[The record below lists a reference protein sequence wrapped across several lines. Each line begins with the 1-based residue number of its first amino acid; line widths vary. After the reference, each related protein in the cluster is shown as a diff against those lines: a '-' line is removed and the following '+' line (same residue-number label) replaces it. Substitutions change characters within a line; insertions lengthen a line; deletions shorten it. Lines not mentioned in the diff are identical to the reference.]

1 MKARLN
7 IPNKLSEITLRKYQK
22 FVKLNVEDADERF
35 LQIKMIEIFCEISH
49 EKVLKIKFSD
59 ADRVTAIL
67 GDMFL
72 QKPKLVTKFK
82 LNGVEYGFIPELDEI
97 SFGEYIDLDT
107 YLGDWENIHTAMNV
121 LYRPIESE
129 KGERYVIKDYNVDTK
144 DNLLDMPLDA
154 VISSVFFF
162 LSFRERLVNSYES
175 LFNEGVKESTTSL
188 SSGFN
193 LKWGWYQAIFTL
205 AKGDIRRFENIT
217 QLKAH
222 ECFMMLEYMKEKN
235 ELESSQIK
243 QKYKR

>member
-59 ADRVTAIL
+59 ADKVTAIL

-121 LYRPIESE
+121 LYRPIESK

-162 LSFRERLVNSYES
+162 YHLGKDLSVVMNRFLK
-175 LFNEGVKESTTSL
+175 KE
-188 SSGFN
+188 
-193 LKWGWYQAIFTL
+193 LKKAPHHSHQDSML
-205 AKGDIRRFENIT
+205 NGDGIKQFSHS
-217 QLKAH
+217 LKAI
-222 ECFMMLEYMKEKN
+222 LEDLKI
-235 ELESSQIK
+235 SQN
-243 QKYKR
+243 

>member
-22 FVKLNVEDADERF
+22 FVKLNVEDVDERF
-35 LQIKMIEIFCEISH
+35 LQVKMIEIFCEVSH
-49 EKVLKIKFSD
+49 ENVLKIKFSD
-59 ADRVTAIL
+59 ADRVTAVL
-67 GDMFL
+67 GDMFT

-121 LYRPIESE
+121 LYRPINST
-129 KGERYVIKDYNVDTK
+129 KGERYTIDEYNVSTK

-162 LSFRERLVNSYES
+162 YHLGKDLSVVMNRYLKQELTKAPPHLVQDSILN
-175 LFNEGVKESTTSL
+175 
-188 SSGFN
+188 
-193 LKWGWYQAIFTL
+193 
-205 AKGDIRRFENIT
+205 GDG
-217 QLKAH
+217 
-222 ECFMMLEYMKEKN
+222 
-235 ELESSQIK
+235 IK
-243 QKYKR
+243 QFSHSLKEILEDLKISQN

>member
-35 LQIKMIEIFCEISH
+35 LQIKMIEIFCEITH

-59 ADRVTAIL
+59 ADRITAIL

-82 LNGVEYGFIPELDEI
+82 LNGLEYGFIPELDEI

-121 LYRPIESE
+121 LYRPIESK

-162 LSFRERLVNSYES
+162 YHLGKDLSVVMNRFLK
-175 LFNEGVKESTTSL
+175 KE
-188 SSGFN
+188 
-193 LKWGWYQAIFTL
+193 LKKAPHHSHQDSML
-205 AKGDIRRFENIT
+205 NGDGIKQFSHS
-217 QLKAH
+217 LKAI
-222 ECFMMLEYMKEKN
+222 LEDLKI
-235 ELESSQIK
+235 SQN
-243 QKYKR
+243 

>member
-59 ADRVTAIL
+59 ADKVTAIL

-121 LYRPIESE
+121 LYRPIESV

-162 LSFRERLVNSYES
+162 YHLGKDLSVVMNRFLK
-175 LFNEGVKESTTSL
+175 KE
-188 SSGFN
+188 
-193 LKWGWYQAIFTL
+193 LKKAPHHSHQDSML
-205 AKGDIRRFENIT
+205 NGDGIKQFSHS
-217 QLKAH
+217 LKAI
-222 ECFMMLEYMKEKN
+222 LEDLKI
-235 ELESSQIK
+235 SQN
-243 QKYKR
+243 

>member
-59 ADRVTAIL
+59 ADKVTAIL

-107 YLGDWENIHTAMNV
+107 YLGDWKNIHTAMNV
-121 LYRPIESE
+121 LYRPIESK

-162 LSFRERLVNSYES
+162 YHLGKDLSVVMNRFLK
-175 LFNEGVKESTTSL
+175 KE
-188 SSGFN
+188 
-193 LKWGWYQAIFTL
+193 LKKAPHHSHQDSML
-205 AKGDIRRFENIT
+205 NGDGIKQFSHS
-217 QLKAH
+217 LKAI
-222 ECFMMLEYMKEKN
+222 LEDLKI
-235 ELESSQIK
+235 SQN
-243 QKYKR
+243 